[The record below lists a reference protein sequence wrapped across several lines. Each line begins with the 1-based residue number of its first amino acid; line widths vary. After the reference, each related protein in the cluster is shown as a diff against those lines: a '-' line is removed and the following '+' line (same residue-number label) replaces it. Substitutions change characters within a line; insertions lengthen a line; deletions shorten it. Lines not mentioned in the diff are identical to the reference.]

1 LFVMLKRLMP
11 RQMNL
16 KKEEDESTKITLSLS
31 MFPEQFKQDDNIAY
45 YDQHV
50 EADHGVAKQK

>member
-1 LFVMLKRLMP
+1 
-11 RQMNL
+11 MNL